1 MTWVWIVL
9 AVAVVAA
16 GALVPLFARR
26 DAESEDVAAIVAR
39 DRYALLG
46 HYVDTPAATDDPAA
60 EALLHQ
66 GRERWNSAGEVLAS
80 ASSAAQ
86 FRLAEQIA
94 REGLTHVAAAHRK
107 LGLPGPI
114 GVR

>member
-1 MTWVWIVL
+1 MTWLWIVI

-16 GALVPLFARR
+16 GALVPLLGRR

-46 HYVDTPAATDDPAA
+46 HYVDNPVATDDPEA

-66 GRERWNSAGEVLAS
+66 GRERWNSAGGVLAS

-94 REGLTHVAAAHRK
+94 REGLTQVAAAHRK
-107 LGLPGPI
+107 LGIPGPT
-114 GVR
+114 GVH